1 MAPRRTFGR
10 TWWGGAWVDAL
21 EQRARLD
28 ANRLPRGRTY
38 ARQDR
43 VGTLTISPG
52 FVEAPVQGSRP
63 QPYVV
68 TVRVR
73 AFGVAEWDRVLD
85 AIAARAAHAAALL
98 DGELPAA
105 VLADAQEAGIDL
117 LPGPGE
123 VQPRCSCPDWAEPC
137 KHAAAVCYL
146 VADVLDADPFELL
159 HLRGRTRA
167 EVLEA
172 VRSRRRG
179 LRDTTQYGTVAPS
192 SGPAGDGPV
201 TARAA
206 FERPQPD
213 AAVLWGLGPPPPP
226 AHPGHPAPLAGE
238 PPARSGVHAADVGA
252 LAADAAT
259 RAWAMLRGEGDGGLA
274 LSEEADI
281 ARRAASL
288 SGVALSLLAARTG
301 HRAPHLARAGAAWR
315 AGGEEAW
322 FVTCVSWSPVRDPAL
337 APLIHD
343 GRRALAAVPGLTGPV
358 RTQGNK
364 VQRGDR
370 QLRLAPSGRWYAFA
384 RVGNAWTKVAGPDED
399 PAALLADR

>member
-1 MAPRRTFGR
+1 MATRRTFGR

-28 ANRLPRGRTY
+28 ENRLPRGRTY

-63 QPYVV
+63 HPYVV

-105 VLADAQEAGIDL
+105 VLADAQEAGVEL

-123 VQPRCSCPDWAEPC
+123 VQPRCTCPDWAEPC

-172 VRSRRRG
+172 LRARRSG
-179 LRDTTQYGTVAPS
+179 LRDTTQSAGVSVTGAP
-192 SGPAGDGPV
+192 PGDGPI

-206 FERPQPD
+206 YGRPQPD

-226 AHPGHPAPLAGE
+226 PHPGHPAPLAGE
-238 PPARSGVHAADVGA
+238 PPARSGVQRDDLAA
-252 LAADAAT
+252 LAADAAA
-259 RAWAMLRGEGDGGLA
+259 RAWAMLRGEGDGALG
-274 LSEEADI
+274 LSEDADI
-281 ARRAASL
+281 ARRAAPL
-288 SGVALSLLAARTG
+288 SGVARSLLAARTG
-301 HRAPHLARAGAAWR
+301 LPMRAVVRAGNAWQD
-315 AGGEEAW
+315 GGEEAW
-322 FVTCVSWSPVRDPAL
+322 FVTCASWSPVREPVL
-337 APLIHD
+337 GPLIHD
-343 GRRALAAVPGLTGPV
+343 GRRALAAAPGLTGPV
-358 RTQGNK
+358 RTQGNR
-364 VQRGDR
+364 VQRDDR

-384 RVGNAWTKVAGPDED
+384 RIANAWTMVGGPDED
-399 PAALLADR
+399 PAALVDR